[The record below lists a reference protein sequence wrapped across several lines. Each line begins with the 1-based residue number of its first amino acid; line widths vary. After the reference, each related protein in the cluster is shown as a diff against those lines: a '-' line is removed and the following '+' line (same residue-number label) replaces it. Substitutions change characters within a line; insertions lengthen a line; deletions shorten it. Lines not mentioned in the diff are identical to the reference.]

1 MSEIWTPHA
10 TVACIVERDG
20 KFLMVEELSH
30 GQTVYNQP
38 AGHVDEDESIF
49 DAALRETLEETA
61 WHVEL
66 TGLVGLYVYT
76 APQNGVCYHR
86 YCFSAQPIAQ
96 TNNALDDDILAAHW
110 LSYDEIVSK
119 EERLRSPLVLKCID
133 DARARDPA
141 PLNFLYEHSFSGN

>member
-10 TVACIVERDG
+10 TVACIVEQEG

-30 GQTVYNQP
+30 GPTVYNQP
-38 AGHVDEDESIF
+38 AGHVDEHESIF

-66 TGLVGLYVYT
+66 TGLVGLYVYN

-86 YCFSAQPIAQ
+86 YCFSAQAIAQ
-96 TNNALDDDILAAHW
+96 TNNELDTDIIAAH
-110 LSYDEIVSK
+110 
-119 EERLRSPLVLKCID
+119 
-133 DARARDPA
+133 
-141 PLNFLYEHSFSGN
+141 